1 MKKHIFDIKFC
12 KKLCYRNNHA
22 TNGIVHVVDK
32 VIVPAEGTIADV
44 LSADEHFKTMMDALE
59 ANNLGEMLSQPGHFT
74 IFVPTDEAFKKLD
87 DKTREKI
94 LGNGGCSAD
103 LIKSHILSEVKKI
116 IPFVF
121 DLFHSGGLFW
131 SC

>member
-1 MKKHIFDIKFC
+1 MKC
-12 KKLCYRNNHA
+12 KCLKSYFRNNHA

-59 ANNLGEMLSQPGHFT
+59 ANDLGEMLSQPGHFT
-74 IFVPTDEAFKKLD
+74 IFVPTDEAFEKLD
-87 DKTREKI
+87 GKTRDRI

-116 IPFVF
+116 KKIYCQ
-121 DLFHSGGLFW
+121 D
-131 SC
+131 